1 MKKLILS
8 NFILMLMFCTS
19 FAQTI
24 AYKVVYNSVSD
35 KFEAY
40 VTSTVNVIAL
50 PVGPSSFPVMFE
62 PGVIT
67 SAAVVSGSFY
77 GGTWGYNDNA
87 TYPAT
92 DPNFPNHK
100 FILFTTL
107 GANSPTLPANVP
119 VKLFEFSFA
128 ATSSNC
134 LAKNLRVIRYLLE
147 DILPVDP
154 TYDVTPFLYYN
165 GRENYP
171 TNTSTVL
178 QNCTQLSVLPVKFT
192 LFDVAKKD
200 NDALINWAVSNEDAN
215 TNRYEIER
223 STDGVSFEAI
233 QTLLPQNN
241 GLSTNNYS
249 KTDAS
254 LTNIKSVGLIL
265 YYRIKQVDNDGKT
278 SFTDIKMVRL
288 GNKSN
293 LITAFPN
300 PVKDFTTVQME
311 FAKAEQ
317 VTMSL
322 CNVDGKTVQNFT
334 LQAVKGINTKKVD
347 LNNLPSGNYMLK
359 VTTASDVKT
368 IKLIKL

>member
-1 MKKLILS
+1 MKKLIVS
-8 NFILMLMFCTS
+8 NFILMVMFCTS

-24 AYKVVYNSVSD
+24 TYKVVYNSVSD

-40 VTSTVNVIAL
+40 VTSSVVVTTPSIGN
-50 PVGPSSFPVMFE
+50 SSFPIMLE
-62 PGVIT
+62 PGVNT
-67 SAAVVSGSFY
+67 ASCVVSGPFV
-77 GGTWGYNDNA
+77 GGTWGYNDNG
-87 TYPAT
+87 TYPSN

-107 GANSPTLPANVP
+107 GANAPTLPANIP

-128 ATSSNC
+128 ATSPNC
-134 LAKNLRVIRYLLE
+134 VAKNLRVIRYLPV

-154 TYDVTPFLYYN
+154 TYDVTPFLYYS
-165 GRENYP
+165 GVENYP
-171 TNTSTVL
+171 TNTSAVL
-178 QNCTQLSVLPVKFT
+178 QNCSQLTVLPVRFT
-192 LFDVAKKD
+192 SFDVAKKD
-200 NDALINWAVSNEDAN
+200 NDAIINWAVSNEDAN

-223 STDGVSFEAI
+223 SIDGVTFEAI

-241 GLSTNNYS
+241 GFSTNNYS
-249 KTDAS
+249 KTDAN
-254 LTNIKSVGLIL
+254 LTNIKNVGLIL
-265 YYRIKQVDNDGKT
+265 YYRIKQVDNEGKT
-278 SFTDIKMVRL
+278 SFTEVKMVRL

-322 CNVDGKTVQNFT
+322 YDVDGKTMQNYII
-334 LQAVKGINTKKVD
+334 QVVKGINTKKVD

-359 VTTASDVKT
+359 VTTVSDVKT